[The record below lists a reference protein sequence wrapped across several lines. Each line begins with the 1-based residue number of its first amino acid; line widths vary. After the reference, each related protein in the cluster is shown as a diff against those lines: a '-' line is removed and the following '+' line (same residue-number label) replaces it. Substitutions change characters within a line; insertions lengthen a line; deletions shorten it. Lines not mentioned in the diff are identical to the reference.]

1 MDDERLKALGCNR
14 LHRARFWRA
23 YKQRQALETPPPETE
38 AELGTETVAE
48 IEPAPGTAADLV
60 VSVAAEGEEG
70 KRVAD
75 GVDCD
80 NSGTIEDLRQTEIKP
95 VRDTNA
101 EVREG
106 MMSDKTKPVRIS
118 APTMAELQAR
128 IPSEVWEGLS
138 VMFRANHGRDA
149 TVVEVQQWVAAM
161 EEADAEGGDR

>member
-1 MDDERLKALGCNR
+1 M
-14 LHRARFWRA
+14 
-23 YKQRQALETPPPETE
+23 
-38 AELGTETVAE
+38 GTETVAE

-60 VSVAAEGEEG
+60 VSVAAEGEKG

-95 VRDTNA
+95 VRDTSA

-106 MMSDKTKPVRIS
+106 IGDETKPVGIS

-138 VMFRANHGRDA
+138 AMFRANHGRDA